1 MPRGN
6 TAGGPSRK
14 RARAATDSDGD
25 DDDDD
30 TLSDDSE
37 PPQTK
42 PKVEVEVDEID
53 DFSIMSA
60 ASDLNHTACGLV
72 QHGAPTS

>member
-14 RARAATDSDGD
+14 RARAASTDSDG

-30 TLSDDSE
+30 TLSDDSG

-42 PKVEVEVDEID
+42 AKVEVEVEEIGG
-53 DFSIMSA
+53 FSIMSS
-60 ASDLNHTACGLV
+60 ASNLKHTACGLV

>member
-14 RARAATDSDGD
+14 RARAASTDSDS

-30 TLSDDSE
+30 TLSDDSG

-42 PKVEVEVDEID
+42 AKVEVEVDEID